1 MLYEKYTKSDKKYV
15 EKIYEHIDIPNK
27 SKNNV
32 DNFFQVKGIYL
43 VEIRV

>member
-1 MLYEKYTKSDKKYV
+1 MKNTLKVIKKYV

-32 DNFFQVKGIYL
+32 YKFFQVKGIYL
-43 VEIRV
+43 VEIRVKN